1 MRDRDI
7 NKVLNQYKRLED
19 ADKVKIY
26 VHEEFNI
33 KDKAI
38 ERAGGDD
45 KKLLFSLIDTAL
57 QYGVAV
63 GYAAGKRDGRAV
75 RNRKRIS

>member
-7 NKVLNQYKRLED
+7 NKVLNQYQTLENTG
-19 ADKVKIY
+19 KVKIY

-45 KKLLFSLIDTAL
+45 GRLLFSLIDTAL

-63 GYAAGKRDGRAV
+63 GYSAGKRDKKKKAI
-75 RNRKRIS
+75 KK